1 MKTPGLEIKADLSPV
16 VEMESPENK
25 IQLQKQDETGNDLLK
40 EVKSYID
47 QKLNNYQSVKW
58 KMAGALNSINIYCD
72 QSHREVR

>member
-1 MKTPGLEIKADLSPV
+1 M
-16 VEMESPENK
+16 
-25 IQLQKQDETGNDLLK
+25 QKQDETGNDLLK

>member
-58 KMAGALNSINIYCD
+58 KMAGALNSINIYFD